1 MTSPAL
7 RPILLTA
14 AADAATGSGRSK
26 PTIVVGPSLG
36 TGAAALWGSTAALLA
51 ERFTVIGWDLP
62 GHAGAEASEADY
74 TMAELA
80 DAVAALIAALR
91 AEGAI
96 AEAGEV
102 PLFYAGVSIGG
113 AAGAQLGHDHPGL
126 FDGISIIC
134 SAAKIGTPEGW
145 AERAELVAAAGTP
158 TMVSGSAE
166 RWFAPGFLEEHPQAG
181 TALLHVLQNAD
192 RHSYAHACRALA
204 GYDLREELGSITAP
218 VLAIAGAHDAVCP
231 PADAEALAAGVADG
245 RAAVVPSAA
254 HLAPVEDPEAT
265 AELLAAFFGSLTP
278 RSGSA
283 PAPRLPG
290 DPYDAGMGVRRQ
302 VLGDAHVDRANAGVD
317 DFTAEFQ
324 EMITRYAW
332 GTIWTR
338 DGLDRVT
345 RSAITLTAMIAGGY
359 WEELEMHVHAAVR
372 NGMSAEQIKEVFLQ
386 SAIYC
391 SVPAANVAFKIGQRV
406 LAEYE

>member
-1 MTSPAL
+1 M
-7 RPILLTA
+7 
-14 AADAATGSGRSK
+14 
-26 PTIVVGPSLG
+26 
-36 TGAAALWGSTAALLA
+36 
-51 ERFTVIGWDLP
+51 
-62 GHAGAEASEADY
+62 
-74 TMAELA
+74 
-80 DAVAALIAALR
+80 
-91 AEGAI
+91 
-96 AEAGEV
+96 
-102 PLFYAGVSIGG
+102 
-113 AAGAQLGHDHPGL
+113 
-126 FDGISIIC
+126 
-134 SAAKIGTPEGW
+134 
-145 AERAELVAAAGTP
+145 
-158 TMVSGSAE
+158 
-166 RWFAPGFLEEHPQAG
+166 
-181 TALLHVLQNAD
+181 
-192 RHSYAHACRALA
+192 
-204 GYDLREELGSITAP
+204 
-218 VLAIAGAHDAVCP
+218 
-231 PADAEALAAGVADG
+231 
-245 RAAVVPSAA
+245 
-254 HLAPVEDPEAT
+254 
-265 AELLAAFFGSLTP
+265 TP

>member
-1 MTSPAL
+1 M
-7 RPILLTA
+7 
-14 AADAATGSGRSK
+14 
-26 PTIVVGPSLG
+26 
-36 TGAAALWGSTAALLA
+36 
-51 ERFTVIGWDLP
+51 
-62 GHAGAEASEADY
+62 
-74 TMAELA
+74 
-80 DAVAALIAALR
+80 
-91 AEGAI
+91 
-96 AEAGEV
+96 
-102 PLFYAGVSIGG
+102 
-113 AAGAQLGHDHPGL
+113 
-126 FDGISIIC
+126 
-134 SAAKIGTPEGW
+134 
-145 AERAELVAAAGTP
+145 
-158 TMVSGSAE
+158 
-166 RWFAPGFLEEHPQAG
+166 
-181 TALLHVLQNAD
+181 
-192 RHSYAHACRALA
+192 
-204 GYDLREELGSITAP
+204 
-218 VLAIAGAHDAVCP
+218 
-231 PADAEALAAGVADG
+231 
-245 RAAVVPSAA
+245 
-254 HLAPVEDPEAT
+254 
-265 AELLAAFFGSLTP
+265 TP
-278 RSGSA
+278 RSGCA
-283 PAPRLPG
+283 PASRLPG